1 MKFIVIPSNHP
12 RYVSNL
18 LSIDMST
25 LDGIANELSGESL
38 TDKGE
43 REINKKVREKD

>member
-1 MKFIVIPSNHP
+1 MPSNHS
-12 RYVSNL
+12 RYVTNL

-25 LDGIANELSGESL
+25 LDGFAIERGGESW

-43 REINKKVREKD
+43 REINKKVREKERERE